1 MAQHYL
7 GPGRPLTLL
16 DTWDKVRAAAE
27 GGLLEENQWCEL
39 KEAIGPST
47 KAVNTE
53 LARDIASL
61 SVHGGILIFGVKDKT
76 YEVVGCETDGLRD
89 RISQVAATRISPA
102 LVPVVLDDVEGPD
115 GRNVLVV
122 SVPPSPLAPH
132 MVDERYYGRSADGK
146 RVLSD
151 PEVRTLILA
160 RDQRT
165 HGFVERLKG
174 LALNDPIDQL
184 VEEAPTGHGHAFF
197 LAEPCSPAPSDPI
210 DQQKLT
216 EILLNL
222 NNGRRGMRGLLRGCT
237 YAGND
242 PDGLS
247 LHTGHNKVRAEYEHG
262 EAQISVRD
270 NLTITAASGGATRM
284 IEVQPGQ
291 MQHVALTGT
300 MVLFGA
306 QFLEA
311 LREISLAQGYQGQWQ
326 VGVHLNHLR
335 GATAP
340 ESFFSGS
347 APKFP
352 QDSCTHHLVIQP
364 TAWDNLQTQIEGVA
378 LELLAKYLRGL
389 GRSGWSFNSL
399 LQQA

>member
-1 MAQHYL
+1 MQHYL
-7 GPGRPLTLL
+7 GPGRPLTIL
-16 DTWDKVRAAAE
+16 DTWDKVRAASE
-27 GGLLEENQWCEL
+27 GGLLAENQWCEL

-89 RISQVAATRISPA
+89 RISQVAATRISPP
-102 LVPVVLDDVEGPD
+102 LVPVVLDDVHGPD

-122 SVPPSPLAPH
+122 SVPPSQLAPH

-165 HGFVERLKG
+165 HGFIERLKG

-197 LAEPCSPAPSDPI
+197 LAEPCSPVPSERI
-210 DQQKLT
+210 DQHKLI

-222 NNGRRGMRGLLRGCT
+222 DYGKRGMTSLLGDCT

-247 LHTGHNKVRAEYEHG
+247 LRTGHRKVRAEYEHR
-262 EAQISVRD
+262 EAQISVHD
-270 NLTITAASGGATRM
+270 NLTITAASGGATRR
-284 IEVQPGQ
+284 IENRSRE
-291 MQHVALTGT
+291 MRLVALTGT
-300 MVLFGA
+300 MA
-306 QFLEA
+306 QFAAQFIEA

-335 GATAP
+335 GAAGY
-340 ESFFSGS
+340 EDFSSGS
-347 APKFP
+347 APEFP
-352 QDSCTHHLVIQP
+352 QDSCTHHVVIQP
-364 TAWDNLQTQIEGVA
+364 TAWDAPQTQIEAVA
-378 LELLAKYLRGL
+378 VELLAKYLRGL
-389 GRSGWSFNSL
+389 GRSEWSFNRL
-399 LQQA
+399 LQQV